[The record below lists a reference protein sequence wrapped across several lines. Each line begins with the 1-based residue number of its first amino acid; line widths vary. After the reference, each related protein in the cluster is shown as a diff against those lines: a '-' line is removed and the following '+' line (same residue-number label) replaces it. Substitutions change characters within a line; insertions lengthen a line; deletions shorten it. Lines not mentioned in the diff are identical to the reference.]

1 MGSPIVFLNTMLDVR
16 PEKIKEF
23 AEQYQ
28 EEPLRWIN
36 IIHSSDIVAYPIR
49 ASLALGSL
57 RNIDLSKKLSLR
69 DEYVSTDA
77 NLAEKAAR
85 AVGQVDAAM
94 AIGVTDAHS
103 GYWQC
108 QQTARLVTNNLLG
121 SDNFIGKVITR
132 LSKVRGM
139 TLDPNTHTDGEVVSF
154 RDGSGT
160 LCLFVNF
167 FRVYHVYIFDSNN
180 NRQFGGY
187 VGVIDTERLR
197 QEIDFIKTNF
207 C

>member
-1 MGSPIVFLNTMLDVR
+1 MLDVR
-16 PEKIKEF
+16 LEKIKEF
-23 AEQYQ
+23 AETYQ

-49 ASLALGSL
+49 ASIELDSP
-57 RNIDLSKKLSLR
+57 RNLDLSKKLFLR

-85 AVGQVDAAM
+85 AIGQVDAAM
-94 AIGVTDAHS
+94 ALGVTDAHI

-121 SDNFIGKVITR
+121 SDNHLIGKVITR
-132 LSKVRGM
+132 LSKVHGM

-160 LCLFVNF
+160 LRLFVNF
-167 FRVYHVYIFDSNN
+167 FQVHHVYIFDSNN

-187 VGVIDTERLR
+187 VGVIDKESLM